1 MLSGLPTT
9 GATSSHLLSLPC
21 LRNFRSVVVVLGA
34 HDLGQREPTTQS
46 FAIRRVFE
54 SGFDPQRL
62 LNDIVILQV
71 GSRLGGDA
79 QGRTPGEGAGD
90 CGWGPG
96 SKWVRHLVVPQSP
109 PL

>member
-1 MLSGLPTT
+1 M
-9 GATSSHLLSLPC
+9 
-21 LRNFRSVVVVLGA
+21 VVVLGA

-71 GSRLGGDA
+71 GSRGGWGGDA

-90 CGWGPG
+90 C
-96 SKWVRHLVVPQSP
+96 RT
-109 PL
+109 